1 MASILCIET
10 STANCSVALSR
21 NEEILSERQS
31 CAGNDHAAKIAVFI
45 DEVLREAA
53 LRPEDLDAV
62 AVGKGPGSYTGLR
75 IGVATAKGLA
85 YALQKPLLSV
95 SPLQAMAWEAV
106 SRLRKTGDVPAEALF
121 CPMTD
126 AGRMEVYCAFYN
138 LACEEVR
145 GVQADIVEAGCYDA
159 YLAGHPVFFLG
170 NGAEKCKTVL
180 GVEPHARFMDG
191 ITPNAPSMA
200 ALAQQAFREG
210 RFEDTAYFEPF
221 YLKDFKAGKPHV
233 KGLE

>member
-106 SRLRKTGDVPAEALF
+106 SRLRKTDDVPAEALF

-145 GVQADIVEAGCYDA
+145 GVQADIVEAGCYDK

-170 NGAEKCKTVL
+170 NGAEKCKAVL

-210 RFEDTAYFEPF
+210 HFEDTAYFEPF

>member
-1 MASILCIET
+1 MARILCIET
-10 STANCSVALSR
+10 STVNCSVALSR
-21 NEEILSERQS
+21 EESLFERQS

-53 LRPEDLDAV
+53 LRPEDLDVV

-106 SRLRKTGDVPAEALF
+106 SRLRKTGDVPADALF

-126 AGRMEVYCAFYN
+126 AGRMEVYSAFYN
-138 LACEEVR
+138 LVLDEVR
-145 GVQADIVEAGCYDA
+145 GVQADIVEAGCYDE
-159 YLAGHPVFFLG
+159 YLAERPVYFFG
-170 NGAEKCKTVL
+170 NGAEKCKAVL
-180 GVEPHARFMDG
+180 GVAAHARFIDN
-191 ITPNAPSMA
+191 ITPDARSMA
-200 ALAQQAFREG
+200 SLAQQAFQAG

>member
-106 SRLRKTGDVPAEALF
+106 SRLRKTDDVPAEALF

-200 ALAQQAFREG
+200 ALAQQAFRDG

>member
-1 MASILCIET
+1 MAKILCIET
-10 STANCSVALSR
+10 STGNCSVALSR
-21 NEEILSERQS
+21 EEILFERQS

-106 SRLRKTGDVPAEALF
+106 SRLQKTGNVPADALF

-126 AGRMEVYCAFYN
+126 AGRMEVYSAFYN
-138 LACEEVR
+138 LALEEVR
-145 GVQADIVEAGCYDA
+145 GVQADIVEAGSYHA
-159 YLAGHPVFFLG
+159 YLAGHPVYFFG
-170 NGAEKCKTVL
+170 NGAEKCKAVL
-180 GVEPHARFMDG
+180 GADAHARFMDG
-191 ITPNAPSMA
+191 IVPEARSMA
-200 ALAQQAFREG
+200 ALAQRNFADG

-233 KGLE
+233 KGLD

>member
-1 MASILCIET
+1 MAKILCIET
-10 STANCSVALSR
+10 STVNCLVALSR
-21 NEEILSERQS
+21 EGILFGRQS

-106 SRLRKTGDVPAEALF
+106 SRLHKTGEVPADALF

-126 AGRMEVYCAFYN
+126 AGRMEVYSAFYN
-138 LACEEVR
+138 LALEEVR
-145 GVQADIVEAGCYDA
+145 GVRADIVEAGCYNE
-159 YLAGHPVFFLG
+159 YLACRPVYFFG
-170 NGAEKCKTVL
+170 NGAEKCKAVL
-180 GVEPHARFMDG
+180 GSEANARFMDG
-191 ITPNAPSMA
+191 IAPEARCMA
-200 ALAQQAFREG
+200 ALAQQAFQDG

-233 KGLE
+233 KGLN

>member
-10 STANCSVALSR
+10 STMNCSVALSR

-45 DEVLREAA
+45 DEVLREAG
-53 LRPEDLDAV
+53 LEPDGLDAV

-85 YALQKPLLSV
+85 YALQKPLLAV

-106 SRLRKTGDVPAEALF
+106 ARLRSLGEVPDEALF
-121 CPMTD
+121 CSMTD
-126 AGRMEVYCAFYN
+126 AGRMEVYSAFYN
-138 LACEEVR
+138 LLLEEVR
-145 GVQADIVEAGCYDA
+145 EVRADIVETGSYEE
-159 YLAGHPVFFLG
+159 YLAARPVYFFG
-170 NGAEKCKTVL
+170 NGAEKCKAVL
-180 GVEPHARFMDG
+180 GGKAHARFVDG
-191 ITPNAPSMA
+191 IIPEARSMA
-200 ALAQQAFREG
+200 ALAQEDFHKG
-210 RFEDTAYFEPF
+210 RFVDTAYFEPF

-233 KGLE
+233 KGLV

>member
-170 NGAEKCKTVL
+170 NGAEKCKAVL
-180 GVEPHARFMDG
+180 GDEPHARFMDG

>member
-1 MASILCIET
+1 MARILCIET
-10 STANCSVALSR
+10 STVNCSVALSR
-21 NEEILSERQS
+21 EESLFERQS

-106 SRLRKTGDVPAEALF
+106 SRLRKTGDVPADALF

-126 AGRMEVYCAFYN
+126 AGRMEVYSAFYN
-138 LACEEVR
+138 LALDEVR
-145 GVQADIVEAGCYDA
+145 GVQADIVEAGYYDE
-159 YLAGHPVFFLG
+159 YLAEHPVYFFG
-170 NGAEKCKTVL
+170 NGAGKCKAVL
-180 GVEPHARFMDG
+180 GVAAHARFIDN
-191 ITPNAPSMA
+191 ITPDARSMA
-200 ALAQQAFREG
+200 ALAQQAFQEG